1 MHCPSCHAQDTK
13 VIETR
18 ILQNGMAVRRRRRCE
33 DCDKR
38 FTTYEN
44 FTQQLP
50 AIVKADGRREN
61 FNREKIVKGLTK
73 ACQKRPVSRD
83 QIHEL
88 IDSLERHLGELS
100 LKEISSDLLGNYVME
115 ELYKLDPVSY
125 VRFASFYWEFNN
137 IEDFVSNLEKNVRP
151 LNPLADTKHL
161 NVKGTP
167 GESKR
172 PQ

>member
-1 MHCPSCHAQDTK
+1 MHCPNCHAQDTK

-18 ILQNGMAVRRRRRCE
+18 ILQNGLAVRRRRRCE

-44 FTQQLP
+44 FIQQLP

-61 FNREKIVKGLTK
+61 FDREKLVIGLTK

-83 QIHEL
+83 QIHDL
-88 IDSLERHLGELS
+88 LDGLERHLGELG
-100 LKEISSDLLGNYVME
+100 LKEIRSDLLGNYVME

-137 IEDFVSNLEKNVRP
+137 IEDFVSNLEKNIRP
-151 LNPLADTKHL
+151 HKTLIDTEHL
-161 NVKGTP
+161 NAKGPT
-167 GESKR
+167 GESQR